1 MNIKVYNIIYYQKFF
16 NMYIEFIRK
25 QYKVEIMY
33 FGPMYKQFSRF
44 GVEKAQFIS
53 KLYLIVYK
61 NIQNES
67 DKFACCE
74 PDYIEEEMD
83 EPEANQHLLLFKTKR
98 EIKVQYE
105 NINEFESV
113 NVVKQIDTILRD
125 KLKDKSV
132 LKTYLQQ
139 ESDDID
145 EALDDTF
152 FDSFSTNLLELVS

>member
-1 MNIKVYNIIYYQKFF
+1 
-16 NMYIEFIRK
+16 MYIEFIRK

-33 FGPMYKQFSRF
+33 FGPMCKQFARF

-74 PDYIEEEMD
+74 PDYIEDEMD
-83 EPEANQHLLLFKTKR
+83 EPEANLHLLLFKTKR
-98 EIKVQYE
+98 EIIVQYE
-105 NINEFESV
+105 NTNGLESV
-113 NVVKQIDTILRD
+113 NMVVKTDTVLRD
-125 KLKDKSV
+125 KLSDKSI

-139 ESDDID
+139 ESDEID

-152 FDSFSTNLLELVS
+152 FDSISSHLLEFI